1 MNSEHNARRAGSA
14 IKADVGRTREGNDI
28 WPIDATIRNAMP
40 ATTSCRTCR
49 HAADLCTGLAFR
61 YETDCAG
68 KRVLTECS
76 GYEHVQA
83 PDGGLNRRDGSEADG
98 TSELKPLLGE
108 ED

>member
-14 IKADVGRTREGNDI
+14 IEADVGRTREGNDI

-83 PDGGLNRRDGSEADG
+83 PNTEAHSRGAAASSGAHCWAKEGG
-98 TSELKPLLGE
+98 K
-108 ED
+108 